1 MKPVNI
7 YALTRIHEPIYL
19 ERLERQMSGRNRYM
33 KIKKWEIEGL
43 REFSVHLNEHMKD
56 AAELDFYYSFTM
68 PKLGKE
74 FDLLRVNDEFV
85 VNVELKSGNVT
96 DEVIR
101 KQLQQNKYYLATLGR
116 NMYSYTYISG
126 ADRLVRL
133 SNSGRIVDTEWE
145 ELAKV
150 LERQENCFDGHI
162 EELFKED
169 RYLISPLTDP
179 GRFLRQEYFLTL
191 QQKDIRKAIFKS
203 IRHKDGHIKREFSV
217 QGFTGLPG
225 TGKTILLYDIAMQL
239 SKGQRVCVL
248 HFGSHEKELE
258 QLDER
263 LKRVDFYYCDD
274 VEDIIT
280 CDDISN
286 GDNFE
291 CNERIHIDRESLIR
305 NNLDRNCLSKS
316 NLVIHNY
323 DRNNYENF
331 RKDNNSNDSLFKDKQ
346 IKKQSKRNI
355 LRLNNTYSA
364 ILVDEG
370 HRINEHS
377 LSVILDLANQWKVP
391 VIFSYDKEDAI
402 APEER
407 ALSGADL
414 IEEIQ
419 GYVRYKLTNRI
430 RMNSELSSF
439 IACVMCVQ
447 GRNYRHDYPSVSL
460 VYANDDKEAE
470 ILLHNFERDGYIYI
484 WDEGVETN
492 NDCDYDSNIND
503 QKVDNAKYGSKT
515 NQRIDNIEF
524 ADTASKKPDIK
535 NAITSIET
543 SAATCK
549 EFDKVVMMID
559 DIFYYDEN
567 GFLRHRV
574 IKKETSDIISRSD
587 NDMNT
592 VIECDEEYQEID
604 RNSRVRNLYH
614 GLSRAKKNIGIV
626 VKGNQGVFEALLYI
640 LQR

>member
-1 MKPVNI
+1 MRPINI
-7 YALTRIHEPIYL
+7 YALTRIEDYPKL
-19 ERLERQMSGRNRYM
+19 ERLERQMSGRRRYL

-43 REFSVHLNEHMKD
+43 RDFSAHLSEHMKD
-56 AAELDFYYSFTM
+56 AEELNFYYSFTM

-74 FDLLRVNDEFV
+74 FDLLRVNDDFV
-85 VNVELKSGNVT
+85 VNVELKSSNVT
-96 DEVIR
+96 DDVVR
-101 KQLQQNKYYLATLGR
+101 KQLQQNKYYLSTLGK
-116 NMYSYTYISG
+116 NMYFYTFISRQN
-126 ADRLVRL
+126 RLVRL

-191 QQKDIRKAIFKS
+191 QQKDIRKAIFKN
-203 IRHKDGHIKREFSV
+203 IRHKDGHIKQEFSV

-263 LKRVDFYYCDD
+263 LKRVDFYYCYDINKIVINKDIPDDHFDKLNSQD
-274 VEDIIT
+274 VET
-280 CDDISN
+280 S
-286 GDNFE
+286 DN
-291 CNERIHIDRESLIR
+291 
-305 NNLDRNCLSKS
+305 
-316 NLVIHNY
+316 
-323 DRNNYENF
+323 
-331 RKDNNSNDSLFKDKQ
+331 
-346 IKKQSKRNI
+346 RNI
-355 LRLNNTYSA
+355 LVLHNDYSA
-364 ILVDEG
+364 ILIDEG
-370 HRINEHS
+370 HRVNECS
-377 LSVILDLANQWKVP
+377 LSAILELANQWMVP

-407 ALSGADL
+407 AFSGADL
-414 IEEIQ
+414 IENID
-419 GYVRYKLTNRI
+419 GYTKYKLTNRI

-447 GRNYRHDYPSVSL
+447 GRNYRYDYPSVSL

-470 ILLHNFERDGYIYI
+470 ILLQNFEKDGYIYI
-484 WDEGVETN
+484 WDDSLKTSQGVS
-492 NDCDYDSNIND
+492 DYSI
-503 QKVDNAKYGSKT
+503 SKT
-515 NQRIDNIEF
+515 NDNEQI
-524 ADTASKKPDIK
+524 TQMSDIK

-549 EFDKVVMMID
+549 EFDNVVMMID
-559 DIFYYDEN
+559 DTFYYDDN
-567 GFLRHRV
+567 GFLR
-574 IKKETSDIISRSD
+574 
-587 NDMNT
+587 
-592 VIECDEEYQEID
+592 Y
-604 RNSRVRNLYH
+604 RNNSLDSRVRNLYH

-626 VKGNQGVFEALLYI
+626 VKGNIEVFEALLYV